1 MSESATNTIR
11 ITVNGN
17 PRAVGCGTTISDL
30 LASLEMKPVLLAVE
44 RNREIVRKSDF
55 STTPLADGDR
65 IEIVT
70 FVGGG

>member
-1 MSESATNTIR
+1 MSEPATNTIR
-11 ITVNGN
+11 ISVNGN
-17 PRAVGCGTTISDL
+17 PLAVRHGSTISDL
-30 LASLEMKPVLLAVE
+30 LATLAMKPVLLAVE
-44 RNREIVRKSDF
+44 RNREIVRKSEF